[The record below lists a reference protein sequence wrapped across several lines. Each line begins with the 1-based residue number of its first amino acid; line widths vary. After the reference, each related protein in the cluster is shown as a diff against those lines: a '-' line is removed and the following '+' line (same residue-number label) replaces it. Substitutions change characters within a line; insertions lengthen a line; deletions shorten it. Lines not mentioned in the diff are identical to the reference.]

1 MIRVEHACVVH
12 ELRPDGS
19 RGRRTAIDKRP
30 VDGPVQVGQGRGWVK
45 RFTALGR
52 PGGLAEVLTPGTVR
66 AGDEITV
73 LDRPTHGL
81 TLGEAFGAMPAD
93 KAVALLAAHAP
104 GDLQPDIRHRAQA
117 AAGLS

>member
-1 MIRVEHACVVH
+1 M
-12 ELRPDGS
+12 
-19 RGRRTAIDKRP
+19 
-30 VDGPVQVGQGRGWVK
+30 K

-93 KAVALLAAHAP
+93 KAVALLAAYAP